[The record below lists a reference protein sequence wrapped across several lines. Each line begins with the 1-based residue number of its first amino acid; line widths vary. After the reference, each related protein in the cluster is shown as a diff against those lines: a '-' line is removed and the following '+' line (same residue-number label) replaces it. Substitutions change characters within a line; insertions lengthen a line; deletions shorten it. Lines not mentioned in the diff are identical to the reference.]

1 MQTLHWI
8 KISELDTFQEQRT
21 RYLCMEQV
29 IEMSASLDGGIK
41 IRDVSDMITQ
51 VLCSKDIAEKA
62 IQEML
67 HWSQNG
73 PLHDNVFPLSDWVKK
88 KEGRKKDGHF

>member
-1 MQTLHWI
+1 MQILHWI
-8 KISELDTFQEQRT
+8 KISELDT
-21 RYLCMEQV
+21 EQV

-51 VLCSKDIAEKA
+51 VLCPKDIAEEV

-67 HWSQNG
+67 HWRKNG